1 MCGAA
6 VRKQERES
14 MASYVRKGWLVVD
27 DAEYLLVH
35 NQTVSK
41 TLFRSLKLIR
51 EFVGYDEA
59 IIAGAF

>member
-1 MCGAA
+1 
-6 VRKQERES
+6 